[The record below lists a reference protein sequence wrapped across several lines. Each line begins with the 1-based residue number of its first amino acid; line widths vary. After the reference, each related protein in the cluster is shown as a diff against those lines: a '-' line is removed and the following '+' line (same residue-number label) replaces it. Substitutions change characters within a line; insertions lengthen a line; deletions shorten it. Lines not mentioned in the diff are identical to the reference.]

1 MAKLF
6 GNRMKSRVEA
16 REQVSIPTYTIQK
29 KKRKIPIIIPA
40 IVGVILIAFVTIY
53 LPPML
58 VEEPDMMTRGS
69 VNLTEAADPQ
79 ALEWAQTYIR
89 NNPEEDFD
97 HDGLTNEQELNN
109 STGVYIPDNDFDGTT
124 DYAELYLT
132 ETNPCYY
139 DNSIINFVQQS
150 DAKTGNAVN
159 TPFKVHDIVMWA
171 DDYES
176 KARGGVIPLADGSYN
191 FYRFQGWVQ
200 FPSEEARYAYKV
212 VNGVQ
217 EELKKNESGYFYVD
231 TKDLVNVRVYAEKP
245 ASCYIVSLL
254 GERYMLPDNVGT
266 QILDV
271 ILPGKGFGLIT
282 IKKALVNDLDDTWSE
297 VAVVNDIITTQIDE
311 FDLDRFGRN
320 DLDLDDLSTIF
331 TQIDSGNNVLISL
344 MSHQTGEVIVEVYG
358 YTSRN
363 NLLVCDPRT
372 GEEYGVLN
380 VQVKGERVLD
390 QEGSIF
396 SYEHYDFTGCGY
408 SSNARHRLMILDAI
422 NATTASIGDDDE
434 RVTVDDE
441 KNTTEE
447 GADTDVVDEN
457 DSSQTNDSNDADTD
471 ENDQSIDETPGTGI
485 GDSEDDATVSHD
497 TDTDDETIIDDT
509 NSDETVNGTAG
520 SDDTVSSGE
529 EISGSDA
536 ASDGSIGAGAAGS
549 TADTN
554 GLAALDGGD

>member
-6 GNRMKSRVEA
+6 GNRMKSRVES
-16 REQVSIPTYTIQK
+16 REQVTIPTYTIQK
-29 KKRKIPIIIPA
+29 KKRKTPIIVPA
-40 IVGVILIAFVTIY
+40 IVGVVLIAFVTIY

-58 VEEPDMMTRGS
+58 VDEPDMMTRGS

-109 STGVYIPDNDFDGTT
+109 GTGVYIPDNDFDGTT

-159 TPFKVHDIVMWA
+159 TPFKVHDVVMWA

-200 FPSEEARYAYKV
+200 FPSEDARYAYKV
-212 VNGVQ
+212 VNGIQ
-217 EELKKNESGYFYVD
+217 EELKKNESGYFYID
-231 TKDLVNVRVYAEKP
+231 TKALVNVRVYAEKP

-254 GERYMLPDNVGT
+254 GERYMLPDNIGT
-266 QILDV
+266 QILDA

-358 YTSRN
+358 YTNRN

-390 QEGSIF
+390 QEGTIS
-396 SYEHYDFTGCGY
+396 SYEHFDFTGCGY

-422 NATTASIGDDDE
+422 NAKTASIGDDDE
-434 RVTVDDE
+434 RVTVDGD
-441 KNTTEE
+441 KDTAEE
-447 GADTDVVDEN
+447 NAATDDVDEN
-457 DSSQTNDSNDADTD
+457 DDDANDADTD
-471 ENDQSIDETPGTGI
+471 TNESEQPIDETPGAGVGI
-485 GDSEDDATVSHD
+485 NGDDTTTSHD
-497 TDTDDETIIDDT
+497 ANTDDDTVTDDTDAGE
-509 NSDETVNGTAG
+509 SVNGAAG
-520 SDDTVSSGE
+520 SDDTVSSDGGV
-529 EISGSDA
+529 SGSGA
-536 ASDGSIGAGAAGS
+536 ASDGSAGAGETGS
-549 TADTN
+549 AADTN
-554 GLAALDGGD
+554 GLVALD